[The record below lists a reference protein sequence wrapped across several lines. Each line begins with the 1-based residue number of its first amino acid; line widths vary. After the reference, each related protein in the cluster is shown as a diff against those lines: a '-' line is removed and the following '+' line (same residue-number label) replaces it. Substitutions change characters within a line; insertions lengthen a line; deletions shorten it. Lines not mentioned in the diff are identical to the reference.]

1 MVLHKKVCTNYHRS
15 YSLVKQLAEEKE
27 ELADIDIKPLI
38 LAATDIHTDASVSI
52 CFLFV
57 GCCCMHLI

>member
-15 YSLVKQLAEEKE
+15 YSLVKQLAEENK

-38 LAATDIHTDASVSI
+38 LAATDIRTDSSVS
-52 CFLFV
+52 V